1 MGVETKH
8 PPLERAAGR
17 QEAGRRARSKQE
29 VKVFREQFEKRIQ
42 TGEIKEIEGERDSA
56 VQALSSKGHTGRACS
71 LGGTGEPVRSRNR
84 RDERLGLWRWRSGR
98 L

>member
-1 MGVETKH
+1 MWKQNSH
-8 PPLERAAGR
+8 PWKGL
-17 QEAGRRARSKQE
+17 QVGRRQGAEPGPSKR

-71 LGGTGEPVRSRNR
+71 LGGTGERVRSRNR
-84 RDERLGLWRWRSGR
+84 RDERLGFGDGGQ
-98 L
+98 